1 MKDIKDIAVIVQA
14 RVNSQRVLNKMLR
27 PFAGTN
33 LFELTLNKLL
43 NSKVIP
49 QQNVIASVYEDELKQ
64 IADKLNINTY
74 NRSYESANNDNSLQ
88 KIYEWHNKL
97 PFKYVIKVNGCS
109 PLLKTETIDK
119 FIQYFIEQEEEN
131 LFGVIE
137 TKDYYWNKEGRL
149 VTPWPEDQTLM
160 NTKAVEVTYK
170 AAHVLYASRM
180 DLIKDNKFMGDFQK
194 EGGIKLYPMDELECF
209 DIDYEW
215 QFNTAE
221 LLYNGRSK
229 RRK

>member
-43 NSKVIP
+43 NSKIIP
-49 QQNVIASVYEDELKQ
+49 QQNIIASVYEDELKQ
-64 IADKLNINTY
+64 IANNLNINTY

-88 KIYEWHNKL
+88 KIYEWHDKL

-109 PLLKTETIDK
+109 PLLKTETIDS
-119 FIQYFIEQEEEN
+119 FIETYINQQEEG
-131 LFGVIE
+131 LFGVFE
-137 TKDYYWNKEGRL
+137 KKTYYWDKKGKL
-149 VTPWPEDQTLM
+149 ITPWPEGLTIM
-160 NTKAVEVTYK
+160 NTKYVEPVYE

-180 DLIKDNKFMGDFQK
+180 DTIKDNIWMGDFQK
-194 EGGIKLYPMDELECF
+194 EGDIKLHPMDELECF

-215 QFNTAE
+215 QFKLGE
-221 LLYNGRSK
+221 KLYND
-229 RRK
+229 